1 MKATGIIRRID
12 DLGRV
17 VIPKE
22 IRRTMGI
29 REGDPLEIYTDRGA
43 VIFKPYQN
51 DELKPMAVSI
61 VNTLRSYSNTRASVY
76 DRYGHKLAGNGADDI
91 AMNAPSPF
99 RTARCLSVLSASSWS
114 ILPRPPKCA
123 DRLNCSSN
131 SQPTTSLKARGER
144 NLALLLF
151 SQTARP
157 RSGRAVFVQFV

>member
-29 REGDPLEIYTDRGA
+29 REGDPLEIYTDHGGC

-76 DRYGHKLAGNGADDI
+76 DRYGHKLAGNGADSIDPDNRDECTFPI
-91 AMNAPSPF
+91 QDSAMFECPIGFIVVNTPP
-99 RTARCLSVLSASSWS
+99 TAEVRGQIELFKRLATDYLS
-114 ILPRPPKCA
+114 
-123 DRLNCSSN
+123 
-131 SQPTTSLKARGER
+131 
-144 NLALLLF
+144 
-151 SQTARP
+151 
-157 RSGRAVFVQFV
+157 